1 MKPATTRRP
10 RQQHITL
17 GSSRSRGE
25 PQLTN
30 KSKWFSAI
38 GLVAALAVALAVW
51 RFWPRDYSEQACR
64 RNLAVLYV
72 AAGRVVTGENP
83 EPPPPVP
90 NGAEEVPEVKPIPD
104 LSAARPP
111 AEEDVFAI
119 LVRGFWLTPDDN
131 RYIARVS
138 RAPLGEVRWS
148 EHEPSAAELLC
159 PKDPSYD
166 EKSGYFSLA
175 RSWTRLTDL
184 PPGTYDWNPNPGV
197 LARCMR
203 HHLELMCDGTIR
215 KY

>member
-1 MKPATTRRP
+1 MKPATTGRP

-17 GSSRSRGE
+17 GSSRERGRAG
-25 PQLTN
+25 LTN

-38 GLVAALAVALAVW
+38 GLVAALAVALAAW

-64 RNLAVLYV
+64 RNLALLYV

-90 NGAEEVPEVKPIPD
+90 SGAQEVPEVKPVPD
-104 LSAARPP
+104 LSAASLP

-119 LVRGFWLTPDDN
+119 LVGGFWLTPDDN
-131 RYIARVS
+131 RYIAQVS

-148 EHEPSAAELLC
+148 QHEPSAAELLC

-166 EKSGYFSLA
+166 EESGYFSLA
-175 RSWTRLTDL
+175 RSWTHLHDI
-184 PPGTYDWNPNPGV
+184 PPGSYEWNPNPGV
-197 LARCMR
+197 VARCMR
-203 HHLELMCDGTIR
+203 HHLILKCDGSIVS
-215 KY
+215 Y